1 MAFSSPLVS
10 LWNGKE
16 EIMTNR
22 DRVIE
27 EAHETIEAS
36 KDVYDIEALKS
47 TWLISIAIE
56 LAGLNDELHALNL
69 KIDKLTREVGKRK

>member
-1 MAFSSPLVS
+1 
-10 LWNGKE
+10 
-16 EIMTNR
+16 MTNR

-27 EAHETIEAS
+27 EAHETIEVS

-69 KIDKLTREVGKRK
+69 KIDKLTKEVGKRR

>member
-1 MAFSSPLVS
+1 MGSLWPLVS
-10 LWNGKE
+10 PWNGKE
-16 EIMTNR
+16 ETMTNR